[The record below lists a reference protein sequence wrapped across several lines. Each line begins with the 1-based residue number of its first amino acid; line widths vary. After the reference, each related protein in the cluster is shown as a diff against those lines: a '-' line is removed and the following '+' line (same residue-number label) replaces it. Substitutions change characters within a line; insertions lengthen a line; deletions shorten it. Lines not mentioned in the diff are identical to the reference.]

1 MKEQQTCGKGL
12 AEHAI
17 LPAKLSELIASTA
30 RNLELHM
37 ETLDLTDPN
46 SRREYEAY
54 QKLVKEH
61 QEISTRLRRTAR
73 EMEGYRDLPMGKHDQ
88 KKLSNP
94 LVIDAYKRYTNLE
107 QEVLTVLNKQLRQDQ
122 EMIAEAHNHL

>member
-1 MKEQQTCGKGL
+1 MKEQLTCGKGL
-12 AEHAI
+12 AEHSI

-107 QEVLTVLNKQLRQDQ
+107 QEVLTVLNKQLKQDR
-122 EMIAEAHNHL
+122 EMIAEAHSHL

>member
-12 AEHAI
+12 AEHSV
-17 LPAKLSELIASTA
+17 LPAKLAELIASTA

-61 QEISTRLRRTAR
+61 QEISTRLRKTAR

-94 LVIDAYKRYTNLE
+94 LVIEAFKRYTNLE
-107 QEVLTVLNKQLRQDQ
+107 QELLMVLNKQVEQDQ
-122 EMIAEAHNHL
+122 TMITEMVNH

>member
-12 AEHAI
+12 AEHSV
-17 LPAKLSELIASTA
+17 LPAKLAELIASTA

-61 QEISTRLRRTAR
+61 QEISTRLRKTAR

-94 LVIDAYKRYTNLE
+94 LVIEAFKRYTNLE
-107 QEVLTVLNKQLRQDQ
+107 QELLMVLNKQVEQDQ
-122 EMIAEAHNHL
+122 AMITEMVNH

>member
-12 AEHAI
+12 AEHSI

-37 ETLDLTDPN
+37 ETLDLTDPT